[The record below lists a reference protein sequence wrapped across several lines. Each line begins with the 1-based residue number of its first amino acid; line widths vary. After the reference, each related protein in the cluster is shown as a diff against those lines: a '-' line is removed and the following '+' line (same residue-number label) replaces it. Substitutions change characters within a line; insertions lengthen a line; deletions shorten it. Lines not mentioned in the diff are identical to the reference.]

1 MMVFRTCSDDNHLAD
16 WPAGRAKLRLGQ
28 QIRAYRSGR
37 CGGFHTLSKEQLSEI
52 SMSSR
57 LRSMLLAFVIL
68 LASASTWATVEVASP
83 DTSGVPPALTPWIDW
98 VLKKHPELACPVNV
112 SDETR
117 RCVWPAAMSL
127 NLNESGGRFAQSV
140 QAYTKSRLVLPG
152 SVRQWPV
159 KVRLNGEP
167 AVVVSVNG
175 HPAVDVKP
183 GKWQLTGEFE
193 WQRLPDS
200 LDLSESTGIISLT
213 VNGRVITRPDRRSG
227 RVWLAGGQ
235 TVKQQQAPNDSLNV
249 EVARLVQDGH
259 PLKVVTAI
267 TLRVSGKQR
276 EISLPNVLL
285 NESIPLSL
293 KSTLPARLE
302 ANGSLRV
309 QVRPGTFNI
318 EVRARRVGQVS
329 ALKARLAGQGWPSE
343 EIWLWQAA
351 PQMRVAEIVDAVQI
365 DPRQAPIPSR
375 WANLP
380 AYRVNAGDT
389 FQIKTLRRGD
399 PTPEPDQL
407 SLNRELWLDF
417 DGRGFSARD
426 RLSGRLTR
434 TWRLESDEAMAL
446 GQVKIN
452 NQAQF
457 ITTAESSG
465 RSGVEVR
472 RGKLNMQADAR
483 IAPPEQAGAL
493 SKTLPVAGWAH
504 DFQKVSATL
513 HTPPGWRVLSVAGV
527 DSAPGAWLDA
537 WSLYDLFLV
546 LIIAVSI
553 ARLWGWPWAIAA
565 AVMLT
570 LLWHEPGAPRL
581 VWLSALVPIALLRVV
596 PPEGRLAGSLKVL
609 RALTLLLLVL
619 ACLPFVID
627 QARTALH
634 PQLEATRHA
643 APVQSRPRGSAPDM
657 AAEAVIEQESRL
669 EDAAPRSSSS
679 RVKKQG
685 SGPAYAPSPAREKD
699 VSTLRSIDPDAIVQ
713 TGSGVP
719 DWHWRSVR
727 LTFNGPVLANQSM
740 TLRLLS
746 PRMKQVAQA
755 VMLLLVALLLWRL
768 LDVKPSAMRRWR
780 VEHVAAL
787 FLALHV
793 TPGEAAQF
801 PSEKLLQELEQRLLK
816 PQTNAPR
823 AAISDMRLRL
833 TERQLT
839 MALSVNASATTAL
852 PLPADARRLMPA
864 RVTMNGQDTETRI
877 LGDQKGQ
884 LWLLVP
890 AGEHEVRLE
899 IPLPQVNQ
907 ISLSLP
913 LKPHRIRADASDWTI
928 SGIDENGVARNQVTL
943 TRKEKA
949 RTGDSDKLESRE
961 LPPLLAVTRTL
972 QLGLSWEVQTVV
984 ERVSPQGFPI
994 NSLVALLPGES
1005 VISSGVETRDGRVLI
1020 KLRGND
1026 RRVSWRS
1033 RLDPVEVMTLT
1044 AMTDPQINETWRLQA
1059 SPIWRVST
1067 NGLAPMY
1074 HQDAQQNWLPTW
1086 KPWAGETVALSVS
1099 RPTGIGGQ
1107 SLTIDQSRLQVEP
1120 GVRASDSTLEF
1131 RVRSSQGVQHPI
1143 TLPTGASL
1151 QSVTINGQS
1160 KPLRPT
1166 GNELIL
1172 PIVPGQQKVELKW
1185 RHDIG
1190 VGNTWQSP
1198 VVDLG
1203 SPHVNSRLAV
1213 VFPKDRWTLWADGPR
1228 LGPAV
1233 LIWGV
1238 LAVLLV
1244 LSVALAKASAKQL
1257 PLGFVSWFLLA
1268 IGLSQVTVFAWVLV
1282 VVWLFLLAARPRL
1295 ADNLEPFSHNSL
1307 QIVIAGLTVVSLGI
1321 LLWAVQQGLLGRPE
1335 MQIAGYGSSAYRLNW
1350 YADRSEALMP
1360 QATVISAPLWV
1371 YRVLMLAWALWL
1383 AWSLL
1388 NWLRWGWQQFAKGD
1402 LWRPTTGLWRKPKP
1416 APDRPQAGAAGDS
1429 AVTDNAQAN
1438 KATSSVGGA
1447 TSDSMSSESASNA
1460 PSPAASA
1467 EPNEASPPVTDEQ
1480 SDLAALAAKALA
1492 DKQNKR

>member
-1 MMVFRTCSDDNHLAD
+1 
-16 WPAGRAKLRLGQ
+16 
-28 QIRAYRSGR
+28 
-37 CGGFHTLSKEQLSEI
+37 
-52 SMSSR
+52 MSSR
-57 LRSMLLAFVIL
+57 LRSMLLAFVIM
-68 LASASTWATVEVASP
+68 LASASAWATVQVASP

-117 RCVWPAAMSL
+117 RCVWPSAMSL
-127 NLNESGGRFAQSV
+127 TLNESGGRFAQTV

-159 KVRLNGEP
+159 NVMINGEP
-167 AVVVSVNG
+167 AVVVSVKG
-175 HPAVDVKP
+175 HPAVDVQP
-183 GKWQLTGEFE
+183 GEWQLTGEFE

-200 LDLSESTGIISLT
+200 LDLGESTGIVSLA
-213 VNGRVITRPDRRSG
+213 VNGRVVTRPDRRAG
-227 RVWLAGGQ
+227 RVWLADGR
-235 TVKQQQAPNDSLNV
+235 TVKQQQAPNDSMNI

-276 EISLPNVLL
+276 EINLANVLL
-285 NESIPLSL
+285 SESIALSL

-302 ANGSLRV
+302 ADGSLRV

-318 EVRARRVGQVS
+318 EVTARRVGQVS
-329 ALKARLAGQGWPSE
+329 SLEARRAGEGWPAE

-407 SLNRELWLDF
+407 TLNRELWLDF
-417 DGRGFSARD
+417 DGGGLSVRD

-457 ITTAESSG
+457 ITTAENSN

-483 IAPPEQAGAL
+483 IAPPEQAGAV
-493 SKTLPVAGWAH
+493 SKTLPVVGWTH

-513 HTPPGWRVLSVAGV
+513 HTPPGWRVLSVSGV
-527 DSAPGAWLDA
+527 DSAPGAWLEA

-581 VWLSALVPIALLRVV
+581 VWLAALVPIALLRVV
-596 PPEGRLAGSLKVL
+596 PPAGKLASSLKVL
-609 RALTLLLLVL
+609 RALTLLLLIL

-643 APVQSRPRGSAPDM
+643 APVQSRKGGSASDM
-657 AAEAVIEQESRL
+657 AAEAVIEQESRV
-669 EDAAPRSSSS
+669 EDVAPRYSSN

-685 SGPAYAPSPAREKD
+685 SGPAYAPSSAREKD
-699 VSTLRSIDPDAIVQ
+699 LSTLRSIDPDAIVQ

-719 DWHWRSVR
+719 DWQWRSVR
-727 LTFNGPVLANQSM
+727 LTFNGPVLASQSM

-746 PRMKQVAQA
+746 PRMKQVVQG
-755 VMLLLVALLLWRL
+755 VMLLLLALVLWRL
-768 LDVKPSAMRRWR
+768 LEVKPSAMRRWR

-787 FLALHV
+787 FLVLQL

-816 PQTNAPR
+816 PQTRAPR

-833 TERQLT
+833 TEQRLS
-839 MALSVNASATTAL
+839 MVLSVNASATTAL
-852 PLPADARRLMPA
+852 PLPADARRLMPT
-864 RVTMNGQDTETRI
+864 RVTMNGQATDSRI

-913 LKPHRIRADASDWTI
+913 LKPHRIQADASDWTI

-949 RTGDSDKLESRE
+949 SKGDSDKLESRE

-972 QLGLSWEVQTVV
+972 QLGLNWEVQTVV
-984 ERVSPQGFPI
+984 ERHSPRGFPI
-994 NSLVALLPGES
+994 NNQVALLPGEK
-1005 VISSGVETRDGRVLI
+1005 VISSGIETRDGQVLI

-1026 RRVSWRS
+1026 RRISWRS
-1033 RLDPVEVMTLT
+1033 RLDPVDALTLT
-1044 AMTDPQINETWRLQA
+1044 AATDPQMNETWRLQA

-1067 NGLAPMY
+1067 DGIAPMY

-1120 GVRASDSTLEF
+1120 GVRASDATLEF
-1131 RVRSSQGVQHPI
+1131 RLRSSQGVQHPI
-1143 TLPTGASL
+1143 TLPEGATL

-1172 PIVPGQQKVELKW
+1172 PVVPGQQKVALKW
-1185 RHDIG
+1185 RQDIG
-1190 VGNTWQSP
+1190 VDNTWHSP

-1213 VFPKDRWTLWADGPR
+1213 VFPKDRWTLWTDGPR

-1244 LSVALAKASAKQL
+1244 LSIALAKASAKQL
-1257 PLGFVSWFLLA
+1257 PLGVVSWFLLA
-1268 IGLSQVTVFAWVLV
+1268 IGLSQVTVFAWILV

-1307 QIVIAGLTVVSLGI
+1307 QIVIAGLTVLSLGI

-1350 YADRSEALMP
+1350 YADRSDALMP
-1360 QATVISAPLWV
+1360 QATVVSAPLWV

-1388 NWLRWGWQQFAKGD
+1388 NWLRWGWQQFATGD

-1416 APDRPQAGAAGDS
+1416 SPPDGPQSGAVETPAVDSEAPAQNVSKPAGNTAADS
-1429 AVTDNAQAN
+1429 VP
-1438 KATSSVGGA
+1438 
-1447 TSDSMSSESASNA
+1447 SES
-1460 PSPAASA
+1460 PSEPPSA
-1467 EPNEASPPVTDEQ
+1467 EPKEARLPAKGDE
-1480 SDLAALAAKALA
+1480 SDLAALAAKALS